1 MGLFCQEFVTFG
13 SNNLNELVVFCF
25 LNQLTYWGSHF
36 FSARVTVERYQTDV
50 RIVLLLYLLK
60 CFLCIS
66 IEFRETINELRA
78 YYRRSKQFLQLLYC
92 LVFVVVLVV
101 M

>member
-1 MGLFCQEFVTFG
+1 VGLFCQEFVTFG
-13 SNNLNELVVFCF
+13 SKNLNELVVFCF

-50 RIVLLLYLLK
+50 RIVFLLSLLK
-60 CFLCIS
+60 CCIS

-78 YYRRSKQFLQLLYC
+78 HYRRSKQFLQLLYC